1 MLRCCVS
8 LYLNRCRCWSEWRRA
23 GCVCVWGWGLMGRA
37 LMIKSLLN
45 GAFSHA
51 LYCGSSRYG
60 LWCVL
65 CYIRLSCFMQTQ
77 TCWSVWSRSAQA
89 TRKRSV
95 WRSRQDVRRGCGAAA
110 ACLIVAFSVD
120 SVISYVG
127 SSSMPESWFNPPHE
141 LVFSKRCN
149 FCAVPTCSHVSVVK
163 NQFFPFFFL
172 SSWRVRLLHLNW
184 SHYLSNE
191 ICSKHVFFFN

>member
-1 MLRCCVS
+1 MEAGGVCVV
-8 LYLNRCRCWSEWRRA
+8 
-23 GCVCVWGWGLMGRA
+23 CVCVGGLMGRA
-37 LMIKSLLN
+37 LMIKSSLN

-95 WRSRQDVRRGCGAAA
+95 WRSRQDVPRGCGAAA

-120 SVISYVG
+120 SVIYYVG

-141 LVFSKRCN
+141 LLFSKMCN

-163 NQFFPFFFL
+163 NQFFPFFFIFL
-172 SSWRVRLLHLNW
+172 TRPLVTPELIALLVEWNMFKTCL
-184 SHYLSNE
+184 L
-191 ICSKHVFFFN
+191 F